1 MNSSKLEALKHLY
14 GVYDD
19 FVSGLNLACG
29 RTCSDCCTCNVT
41 LTTLEGYYIIESL
54 TSPQKQRLIS
64 RLAPATF
71 PKRFIPQITTNQ
83 LAAYTL
89 QNRELPAEE
98 NDPLA
103 GDCTFLTDDE
113 CPIYPLRPFGCRC
126 LISKSRCGE
135 TGYADMDE
143 FVFTVNTVF
152 LQSIEHLDSP
162 GCYGNLSDLL
172 FTLKNA
178 GARRLYEAG
187 RLDCEKKGLIPNH
200 PMKALM
206 VPPEHRERIAP
217 ILQRIRWE

>member
-1 MNSSKLEALKHLY
+1 MNLSKLEALKHLY
-14 GVYDD
+14 AIYDD
-19 FVSGLNLACG
+19 FVFRFNLACG

-41 LTTLEGYYIIESL
+41 LTTLEGYNILESL
-54 TSPQKQRLIS
+54 TSSKKQRLIS
-64 RLAPATF
+64 QLTGASF

-83 LAAYTL
+83 IAARTL
-89 QNRELPAEE
+89 QNRELPEEE

-103 GDCTFLTDDE
+103 GDCPLLTDDE

-135 TGYADMDE
+135 TGYADMNE

-152 LQSIEHLDSP
+152 LQTIEQLDNP
-162 GCYGNLSDLL
+162 GCYGNFSDLL
-172 FTLKNA
+172 LTLEKD
-178 GARRLYEAG
+178 GSRRLYEAG
-187 RLDCEKKGLIPNH
+187 RLDCEKNALIPNH

-217 ILQRIRWE
+217 ILQRIRWG